1 MRAWITLAA
10 LALSTFVYVTVET
23 LPIGLLPQIADSLG
37 TSTSA
42 VGLLVTAYGF
52 VVVLTT
58 VPLTKLVH
66 RWSRRSILGVLLSVL
81 AVATAISALAPSY
94 ATLLSARVVIA
105 LSQAVFWAIVTPA
118 AASLFLPHLRGRAIS
133 ILYAGTSAAPL
144 LGVPA
149 GTWLG
154 QQVGWRA
161 PFLALS
167 AIGLAVLVVIMALM
181 PDLPPG
187 RSDADR
193 GTAPNS
199 GRYWTLVVATALMVT
214 GAFVSFT
221 YINPFL
227 TDVSGFAESAIGP
240 ILLVRGLAGLVGAIT
255 AGFVVRRW
263 GWPSLV
269 VAAAG
274 QAVCLILLYSF
285 GANGVTAVAASAI
298 GGFMLAGMAAVMGAR
313 VLEVAPGATDLASAG
328 TSTAFNVGITA
339 GALIGSALLTGFGV
353 RSTALVGGLITIA
366 ALVTLLA
373 EPRLASRPRPVEAE
387 LAR

>member
-1 MRAWITLAA
+1 MRAWVTLTA

-23 LPIGLLPQIADSLG
+23 LPIGLLPQIAQSLG

-52 VVVLTT
+52 VVVVAT
-58 VPLTKLVH
+58 VPLTKLAH
-66 RWSRRSILGVLLSVL
+66 RWSRRRLLGVLLGVF
-81 AVATAISALAPSY
+81 AVATAVSALAQSY
-94 ATLLSARVVIA
+94 GSLLAARVAIA

-118 AASLFLPHLRGRAIS
+118 AASLFVPHVRGRAIS
-133 ILYAGTSAAPL
+133 ILYTGSSAAPL

-154 QQVGWRA
+154 QQAGWRV

-167 AIGLAVLVVIMALM
+167 AIGLVVLVVIVALM

-193 GTAPNS
+193 GTAPDP

-227 TDVSGFAESAIGP
+227 TGVSGFAESAIGP
-240 ILLVRGLAGLVGAIT
+240 ILLVRGLAGLAGVIV
-255 AGFVVRRW
+255 AGFVVGRW

-269 VAAAG
+269 VVTAG
-274 QAVCLILLYSF
+274 QAVCLLVLYAF
-285 GANGVTAVAASAI
+285 GANGAAAVVASA
-298 GGFMLAGMAAVMGAR
+298 GAGFMLAGMAAVLGAR

-339 GALIGSALLTGFGV
+339 GALIGSALLTGAGV
-353 RSTALVGGLITIA
+353 RSTALVGGLVTMA
-366 ALVTLLA
+366 ALIAVLA
-373 EPRLASRPRPVEAE
+373 EPRLATRRAQTVGSVT
-387 LAR
+387 